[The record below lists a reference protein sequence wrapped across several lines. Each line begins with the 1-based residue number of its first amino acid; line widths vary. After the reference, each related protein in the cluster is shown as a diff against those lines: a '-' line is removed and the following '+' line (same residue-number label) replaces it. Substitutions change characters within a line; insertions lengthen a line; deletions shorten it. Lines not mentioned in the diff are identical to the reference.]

1 MQLISTPSHRISLES
16 PTGHII
22 LFSLAL
28 VLNVQPEL
36 FTFVAILDN
45 SQSGHLGH
53 IFLAF
58 VHSLVS
64 LFGAVFNDQVD
75 KRELHVPLSLS
86 VAGVRLESLL
96 KRRQSFH
103 ISCVASQALGQ
114 CHWCHGFIFIGHSL
128 GNLW

>member
-1 MQLISTPSHRISLES
+1 MQFIFTPSHRISLES

-53 IFLAF
+53 IFLPSFTLSFPFSVLCLMTRLTNVNYMCHRACRW
-58 VHSLVS
+58 
-64 LFGAVFNDQVD
+64 
-75 KRELHVPLSLS
+75 RE
-86 VAGVRLESLL
+86 
-96 KRRQSFH
+96 
-103 ISCVASQALGQ
+103 
-114 CHWCHGFIFIGHSL
+114 
-128 GNLW
+128 